1 MPTLASISGI
11 GTTSL
16 ELLEAAGFLDVQS
29 LAMAGADELTEELVR
44 ANRMLGIAK
53 RSPSRADVDDWIRA
67 ARQSL
72 DLPLADEPTPDDPPP
87 AATMPVNYEGNADVA
102 KLLAVAPFAIPLPA
116 RQLMENR
123 VPVSEIPP
131 AILLNRYSGDLE
143 VRVEDRATTPQPK
156 PQRSATPSYV
166 QVADPT
172 PPRREI
178 DVSKLKSTEELL
190 DQPRRPSTPKP
201 PQDDRVA
208 LIRTTREET
217 NRGRDPKSR
226 RYIRG
231 VLHTHP
237 VSLAIGAIVTL
248 ILMVLLPASIVS
260 ALLLLLSDQN
270 PQNFSWVP
278 KWLLAFPLALP
289 VIGIAWLIWG
299 YGGSC
304 RICGQKLFMP
314 RACRKNAKAH
324 HVPGLGHI
332 VPLCFHLLT
341 FRWFRCTFCGTPVRL
356 KK

>member
-1 MPTLASISGI
+1 
-11 GTTSL
+11 
-16 ELLEAAGFLDVQS
+16 
-29 LAMAGADELTEELVR
+29 
-44 ANRMLGIAK
+44 
-53 RSPSRADVDDWIRA
+53 
-67 ARQSL
+67 
-72 DLPLADEPTPDDPPP
+72 
-87 AATMPVNYEGNADVA
+87 MPVNYEGNADVA

-156 PQRSATPSYV
+156 PQRSATPFYV

-190 DQPRRPSTPKP
+190 DQPRRAATPRP

-278 KWLLAFPLALP
+278 KWLLGFPLALP

-332 VPLCFHLLT
+332 VPLCFHLLA